1 MHIYYINSLVVFL
14 PVLDWA
20 DIRKQ
25 EEGAGVDRV
34 DGSVHDGGDQGL
46 EEDHWGMGDEEGLD
60 EDVTSRAPGGLPGDN
75 VDVYEQDLQI
85 EIVELPI
92 TQREEHKITR

>member
-1 MHIYYINSLVVFL
+1 MRTSTHTTHTQTNSLVIPL

-25 EEGAGVDRV
+25 EEGAGVDGV

-46 EEDHWGMGDEEGLD
+46 EKD
-60 EDVTSRAPGGLPGDN
+60 
-75 VDVYEQDLQI
+75 
-85 EIVELPI
+85 
-92 TQREEHKITR
+92 